1 MDRLHGI
8 LVFLRVVEH
17 GTLSGAA
24 RSLGVSTAAVS
35 STLTRLERQLA
46 VKLLSRTTRRMSVTA
61 EGSEFYARCKQIT
74 SDLAEAE
81 LMVGRAGQVPSGRLR
96 VRLPLP
102 LGRMWIVPYLHR
114 FTHDYPS
121 ISVEVV
127 CRDFVPHTIEEGLDI
142 SVQTGELHHS
152 SLAVRR
158 LATTDY
164 VVCAAPSYFAGREP
178 PRTIEDLVEHT
189 CIAYR
194 RPRNGRI
201 REWRF
206 KSGATIRHL
215 PVNGPVTFNNIDL
228 LVEAASAGMGII
240 QVPACYAQPLLER
253 GELVETLLDY
263 KAGGYEISAV
273 YLQQQRNVPK
283 IRVFM
288 NFLVALFNPPP
299 WTLAPGSRGDAV
311 KPPRTPAGG
320 KTRPVTG
327 QR

>member
-1 MDRLHGI
+1 MDSLHGI
-8 LVFLRVVEH
+8 LVFLRVVEF

-35 STLTRLERQLA
+35 ATLTRLEKHLS
-46 VKLLSRTTRRMSVTA
+46 VKLLSRTTRHLSVTP

-74 SDLAEAE
+74 TDLAEAE
-81 LMVGRAGQVPSGRLR
+81 LVVGRAGRVPSGRLK

-102 LGRMWIVPYLHR
+102 LGRMWIVPYLPQFMR
-114 FTHDYPS
+114 DYPS

-127 CRDFVPHTIEEGLDI
+127 CRDFVPHTIEDGLDI

-158 LATTDY
+158 LASTQY
-164 VVCAAPSYFAGREP
+164 VVCATPSYFAEHGE

-206 KSGATIRHL
+206 KSAGAIRNV
-215 PVNGPVTFNNIDL
+215 PVNGPSTFNNIDL
-228 LVEAASAGMGII
+228 LVEAAIAGMGII
-240 QVPACYAQPLLER
+240 QVPACYAQPALEK
-253 GELVETLLDY
+253 GTLVETLVDY

-273 YLQQQRNVPK
+273 YLQQQRMVPK

-288 NFLVALFNPPP
+288 NFLAGLFNPPP
-299 WTLAPGSRGDAV
+299 WERRPSDLPCSEKQLRMPVRRG
-311 KPPRTPAGG
+311 KPR
-320 KTRPVTG
+320 
-327 QR
+327 